1 MLPHSKS
8 SSGSVRADLQA
19 EPSPVCQKLDPAAA
33 LGKESQQGGR
43 SAAGWLGSSSHAQE
57 LLASSSVLILAP
69 SVRRKVIQGHGF
81 LSQVLEFWVAAFRLR
96 RKGRERGR
104 TTSPLP
110 PEMKPSS
117 KQENQAEV

>member
-8 SSGSVRADLQA
+8 SSGSVRADLHA
-19 EPSPVCQKLDPAAA
+19 EPNPGQNLEPAAA

-43 SAAGWLGSSSHAQE
+43 FAAGWLGSSSHAQE
-57 LLASSSVLILAP
+57 LLAPSSVLILAP

-81 LSQVLEFWVAAFRLR
+81 LSQVLELRVAAFRLR
-96 RKGRERGR
+96 LKGRERGR

-110 PEMKPSS
+110 PETKPSS